1 MSASCSGTLSL
12 YTDTG
17 CTRGAYGISTGVC
30 VGISS
35 AATYRAYEYTAG
47 APTNVTCQPAAAG
60 PAQNLALTGPQT
72 ICCAQ

>member
-1 MSASCSGTLSL
+1 
-12 YTDTG
+12 
-17 CTRGAYGISTGVC
+17 